1 MPYKVNPL
9 TKDALRRLAQA
20 RLVAL
25 SPPAAPVLSYQ
36 ELRSLLED
44 LAINR
49 MELEIQSE
57 YLQETYARVKG
68 AHKRACDL
76 YDFGPVA
83 CYSTNTQGLITTSN
97 LAGATLLDLE
107 RSHLIKHSFET
118 FFIEN
123 QRPEIRT
130 LMAMAIK
137 SGESQRGEFT
147 LLEPHTQC
155 SNVRLDLNAI
165 AQRNECQ
172 IVLTDITS
180 RMTLENQL
188 RVDATRLEFALDAV
202 GDCVWDWNLLKGA
215 VRYTPQIKSLYGY
228 ELQELGDSIAIWRAL
243 VHPEDQACFV
253 KGVQQCLSGQSARL
267 SCDVRVRCKDGT
279 YKWVLCRGAIFSRTP
294 NGMADRI
301 IGTHTDITAYK
312 GIPT

>member
-68 AHKRACDL
+68 AHKRVSDL

-83 CYSTNTQGLITTSN
+83 CFSTNTQGLITTSN
-97 LAGATLLDLE
+97 LNGAALLGVE
-107 RSHLIKHSFET
+107 RSRLINQFFET
-118 FFIEN
+118 FFLES
-123 QRPEIRT
+123 QRPQIRT
-130 LMAMAIK
+130 LMALAIK
-137 SGESQRGEFT
+137 SGESQRGELT
-147 LLEPHTQC
+147 LLTQHAPC
-155 SNVRLDLNAI
+155 RHVLLDLNAL
-165 AQRNECQ
+165 AQSNECQ

-180 RMTLENQL
+180 RMTLEHQL
-188 RVDATRLEFALDAV
+188 REDTKRLEFALDAA
-202 GDCVWDWNLLKGA
+202 GDCVWDWNLLQGA
-215 VRYTPQIKSLYGY
+215 VRYSSQIKNLYGY
-228 ELQELGDSIAIWRAL
+228 ELQELGDSIDLWRAL
-243 VHPEDQACFV
+243 VHPEDQPCFV
-253 KGVQQCLSGQSARL
+253 KGVQQCLSGQSSRFT
-267 SCDVRVRCKDGT
+267 CEVRVRCKDGT
-279 YKWVLCRGAIFSRTP
+279 YKWILCRGAIFSRTP
-294 NGMADRI
+294 DGMADRI

-312 GIPT
+312 